1 MGLNGRESKL
11 VDRVKEVENQNRFLR
26 RQLSI
31 SQNQLIKTVINSKQ
45 NKMQNKNRRR
55 HLSSDVNGNE
65 DYYDANNDANKEGN
79 NENDAKTSKC
89 GVSSYILLKPSK

>member
-31 SQNQLIKTVINSKQ
+31 SQNQLMKTVINSKQ
-45 NKMQNKNRRR
+45 NKIKSKNRRR
-55 HLSSDVNGNE
+55 HLSSDVNENN
-65 DYYDANNDANKEGN
+65 DYYDANDDVNKEGN
-79 NENDAKTSKC
+79 NEKDAKNSKC
-89 GVSSYILLKPSK
+89 GVSL